1 MKKIFFNLLFLLSVG
16 RTLQG
21 EVEEIQVKWNA
32 FKCLSPC
39 VDSIAQHLKGINT
52 VSDVQINGQMGTAV
66 MKWNQNI
73 PFSYEPF
80 RGAFAAAGGI
90 YIREMRVRVSGKISH
105 DSVNYYLNSSGD
117 HSSFQLIGPIFTEP
131 GRYTPKNIASHPLT
145 PEIKDRLNEA
155 ENHNA
160 TVVISGPLYLPSHYP
175 RVLLAEDIKIAGK

>member
-1 MKKIFFNLLFLLSVG
+1 MRKMLFSLLILLSTG
-16 RTLQG
+16 NALFG
-21 EVEEIQVKWNA
+21 EVEEIQIKWNS

-52 VSDVQINGQMGTAV
+52 ISDLQINGQGGTAV
-66 MKWNQNI
+66 MKWSQNI

-90 YIREMRVRVSGKISH
+90 KIREMRVRVRGKISH
-105 DSVNYYLNSSGD
+105 DSSNYYLNSTGD
-117 HSSFQLIGPIFTEP
+117 QSSFQLIGPIYTEP
-131 GRYTPKNIASHPLT
+131 GRYAPKNIASHPLT
-145 PEIKDRLNEA
+145 SEMKDQLSEA

-175 RVLLAEDIKIAGK
+175 RVLLAEDIKVEKK